1 MGLFDGLKGKK
12 YPGSRK
18 AGGRMGRVYAGPP
31 RKQEDDSEETPLA
44 AGVYAGPGM
53 MGGLRPDDPEMTE
66 VYAGPGMMGEIG
78 CDEPEEPAEEAPAED
93 APAEEAPRNPK
104 PAGSMMFVYAGPA
117 YFANKNQT
125 PMMTAYAGP
134 AQMTPQLGAINVPV
148 VPQPENNRSGKST
161 VCRYCG
167 AEILSGFRFCPECG
181 GLVKTDEEQVDV

>member
-1 MGLFDGLKGKK
+1 MGLFDDLKGKK

-53 MGGLRPDDPEMTE
+53 MGGLQPDDPEMTE

-117 YFANKNQT
+117 
-125 PMMTAYAGP
+125 
-134 AQMTPQLGAINVPV
+134 QMTPQRGAINVPV

-167 AEILSGFRFCPECG
+167 AEILTGFRFCPECG

>member
-1 MGLFDGLKGKK
+1 MGLFDDLKGKK

-104 PAGSMMFVYAGPA
+104 PAGSMIWKTRSMSILPLSPGSARGRSISA
-117 YFANKNQT
+117 
-125 PMMTAYAGP
+125 
-134 AQMTPQLGAINVPV
+134 VP
-148 VPQPENNRSGKST
+148 PISAPTCWQ
-161 VCRYCG
+161 
-167 AEILSGFRFCPECG
+167 I
-181 GLVKTDEEQVDV
+181 